1 MMFLITI
8 LWGICEMELKNFQ
21 QNTIEKILF
30 SIEANLHKETIVQS
44 PTGSGKTIILMEVV
58 KRLLEEGHNYS
69 YIWLTPGQGEL
80 EMQSKS
86 KFNTY
91 YKDIKTSVL
100 NDVLTLG
107 FDKKA
112 ISFINWEQVVNKKNI
127 AVKEG
132 DYPNLFDRIKEFKD
146 NGSEFIVIIDE
157 EHLNA
162 TIKSREIIRA
172 FSPRHIIRTSA
183 TAKVK
188 EISNV
193 IKISDAEVIE
203 SGLIKKMVNINEGLN
218 EGTSIQDQVE
228 FLLTLALNK
237 HNQIKSEFSKLK
249 KNIKP
254 LTLVQVPPK
263 SDELIERIED
273 FLYNREINY
282 DNKRLA
288 IWLSE
293 KKENLNGIESL
304 NAEPEF
310 LIMKQAIA
318 TGWDCPRAH
327 ILVKLRSNMTET
339 FEIQTIG
346 RIRRMPEGFH
356 YSSELL
362 DSCYLYTLDSKYTE
376 SVKEALGNNAA
387 DVMILELKDN
397 FKDIKIPMEYKSD
410 NPFGTDERYALKV
423 IYDFFKKTYG
433 LESDCDSNRKTL
445 LENNFVFLSY
455 FKNRLV
461 IGQTESF
468 TESEIKNLGK
478 VSANVEIDYIKESK
492 LIKQSISNVG
502 KRIGLSYQAMLSIFK
517 RLFLNNKLKLNKLL
531 RLNSNE
537 FYAFII
543 NNDEKL
549 KEDLIKAT
557 TEQGKQYQLTLE
569 ERKEGV
575 FTFPKE
581 FILKYNSE
589 YRDPDI
595 YLKNVYYGYLS
606 SAIPKSKSESS
617 FERLCDTTEKVD
629 WWYKN
634 GEKSI
639 EYFSILYK
647 DNLGKLR
654 LFYPDYIVSINR
666 KIWIIETKGGIST
679 SGQDENIDPYSE
691 LKFKTLKSFVEKHNL
706 SFGFVRYNKQNDKN
720 YINNEAFADDMS
732 DSRWV
737 WIERFDFN
745 DN

>member
-1 MMFLITI
+1 
-8 LWGICEMELKNFQ
+8 MELKEFQ
-21 QNTIEKILF
+21 RNAIDKILF
-30 SIEANLHKETIVQS
+30 SIEANIHKETIVQS

-58 KRLLEEGHNYS
+58 KKLLEYGKNYT

-86 KFNTY
+86 KFNSVY
-91 YKDIKTSVL
+91 NDIKTSVL

-107 FDKKA
+107 FESKA

-132 DYPNLFDRIKEFKD
+132 DYPNLFDRITEYKD
-146 NGSEFIVIIDE
+146 SGNEFIVIIDE

-172 FSPRHIIRTSA
+172 FNPQHIIRTSA
-183 TAKVK
+183 TANIK
-188 EISNV
+188 EISN
-193 IKISDAEVIE
+193 IIRISDAEVIE

-218 EGTSIQDQVE
+218 EGTNIVDQVE
-228 FLLTLALNK
+228 FLVNLAINK
-237 HNQIKSEFSKLK
+237 HNQIKSEFINLGK
-249 KNIKP
+249 KIVP
-254 LTLVQVPPK
+254 LTLIQVPPK
-263 SDELIERIED
+263 SDDLIERIED
-273 FLYNREINY
+273 FLMSKGINY
-282 DNKRLA
+282 DNKKLA

-293 KKENLNGIESL
+293 KKENLDSIESI

-327 ILVKLRSNMTET
+327 ILVKLRSNMTEA

-356 YSSELL
+356 YNSELL
-362 DSCYLYTLDSKYTE
+362 DSCYLFTLDSKYTE
-376 SVKEALGNNAA
+376 SVKEALGHNAA
-387 DVMILELKDN
+387 DVMVLERKDE

-423 IYDFFKKTYG
+423 IFDYLKKTYG
-433 LESDCDSNRKTL
+433 LNNDSEVNKKL
-445 LENNFVFLSY
+445 LTNDNYVFLSY

-461 IGQTESF
+461 TGQTESF

-478 VSANVEIDYIKESK
+478 VSANIEIDYIKQSK
-492 LIKQSISNVG
+492 LIKQVISNIG
-502 KRIGLSYQAMLSIFK
+502 KRIGLSYQAMFSIFK
-517 RLFLNNKLKLNKLL
+517 RLFLNNNLKLNKIL
-531 RLNSNE
+531 RLNSDD
-537 FYAFII
+537 FYSFII
-543 NNDEKL
+543 NNEDKL

-557 TEQGKQYQLTLE
+557 TEQGKQYHLTLE

-575 FTFPKE
+575 FTFPNE
-581 FILKYNSE
+581 FIFKYNSDF
-589 YRDPDI
+589 RDPDI
-595 YLKNVYYGYLS
+595 YLKNIYYGYLS
-606 SAIPKSKSESS
+606 SAVPRSKSESS
-617 FERLCDTTEKVD
+617 FEKLCEAYDKVS

-654 LFYPDYIVSINR
+654 LFYPDYILSINNN
-666 KIWIIETKGGIST
+666 IWIIETKGGISS

-691 LKFKTLKSFVEKHNL
+691 LKFNALKDFAQKNDL

-720 YINNEAFADDMS
+720 YINNTGFTDDMS
-732 DSRWV
+732 DSNWV
-737 WIERFDFN
+737 WIERFNFDEN
-745 DN
+745 